1 MAGRRKGPCE
11 FCDGTHDTEY
21 KTMRNGFCIWL
32 EVYPENNNLS
42 FIAQSND
49 ENGDMQ
55 EDYSADELLPSMWV
69 EMGGLT
75 WDRLPD
81 R

>member
-11 FCDGTHDTEY
+11 FCDGTHDAEY
-21 KTMRNGFCIWL
+21 KVLRNGFCIWL
-32 EVYPENNNLS
+32 EVYPESNNLA

-55 EDYSADELLPSMWV
+55 EDYINVQMNYCPVCGMKWEV
-69 EMGGLT
+69 
-75 WDRLPD
+75 
-81 R
+81 

>member
-42 FIAQSND
+42 FIAQAND
-49 ENGDMQ
+49 ENGEMQ
-55 EDYSADELLPSMWV
+55 EDYITVQMNYCPV
-69 EMGGLT
+69 CGLK
-75 WDRLPD
+75 WEV
-81 R
+81 

>member
-1 MAGRRKGPCE
+1 MASRRKAPCE

-21 KTMRNGFCIWL
+21 KTLRNGFCIWM

-55 EDYSADELLPSMWV
+55 EDAITVQMNYCPV
-69 EMGGLT
+69 CGLK
-75 WDRLPD
+75 WEV
-81 R
+81 